1 LTPDRA
7 VELVTQGFLSA
18 CGGAQRSTRRTP
30 ALSWD
35 PGLVNATPSIDS
47 VVDLLVRQKVSQA
60 SLLLLGPPGCGKT
73 ELVRQLAER
82 SGRPLVEKRASELLS
97 KWVGE
102 SEKLL
107 AAMFREARAVDGI
120 LFLDEAETFLSSRA
134 ESKAH
139 WQLTQTNELL
149 VQMADFDGL
158 FVAATNLT
166 DHLDPAAFRRFD
178 VKVRFDPLTL
188 AQRERVLAGVLPALR
203 GDAAGA
209 DDDVAR
215 LVAAAPR
222 LQGLCIGDV
231 VAVQRG
237 LRLCGA
243 ATVDEIVGRLV
254 DEVARRKGSGRTPIG
269 FAAG

>member
-1 LTPDRA
+1 VAADDPETDPIDPDVRRRWQ
-7 VELVTQGFLSA
+7 ELA
-18 CGGAQRSTRRTP
+18 
-30 ALSWD
+30 D
-35 PGLVNATPSIDS
+35 E
-47 VVDLLVRQKVSQA
+47 VREHQFRYYVKDAPIVS
-60 SLLLLGPPGCGKT
+60 
-73 ELVRQLAER
+73 
-82 SGRPLVEKRASELLS
+82 
-97 KWVGE
+97 
-102 SEKLL
+102 
-107 AAMFREARAVDGI
+107 D
-120 LFLDEAETFLSSRA
+120 
-134 ESKAH
+134 
-139 WQLTQTNELL
+139 
-149 VQMADFDGL
+149 ADFDGL